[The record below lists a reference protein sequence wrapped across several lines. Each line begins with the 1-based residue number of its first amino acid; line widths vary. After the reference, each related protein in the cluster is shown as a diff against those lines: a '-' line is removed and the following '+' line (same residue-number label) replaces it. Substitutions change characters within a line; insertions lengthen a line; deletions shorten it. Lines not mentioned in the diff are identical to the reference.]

1 MSATVNGW
9 AAERS
14 TGGLARRKRQKEM
27 AKDSAKGFGSRIAL
41 IVLSSVALALYYVTG
56 FWMMFA
62 AVFYPVWLVA
72 PLFEGFTVDDFILCG
87 MIFGLLLPWVVGL
100 SIFLAMR
107 LEPIRQ
113 RSPNM
118 RMIAYMALAYLD
130 TLLLGVVVSAPA
142 KWFGLLG

>member
-1 MSATVNGW
+1 
-9 AAERS
+9 
-14 TGGLARRKRQKEM
+14 M
-27 AKDSAKGFGSRIAL
+27 AKDSTRRFGSRIAL
-41 IVLSSVALALYYVTG
+41 IVLSVVAYALYYVTG

-72 PLFEGFTVDDFILCG
+72 PLFEEFTVDDFILCG